1 MKLFMRLTLR
11 DVSAD
16 MLDAQIAFHLNAGVD
31 FVVAAGEAGG
41 REVKEVLSLYE
52 GEGYLD
58 REPIT
63 NRGGLVE
70 ADWLIESGTA
80 EFWWPRGGSL
90 KEVLASVP
98 ERYGDVKALVRDF
111 VFLPDDG
118 SFFADRMIERRP
130 ASDSSNLRSVVRVA
144 HTVDGSKPVPLRA
157 WYPIEVLSFP
167 TSQGDYAPAGE
178 RLVNDTR
185 LRDALRALRTPSEG
199 ERFALPVAG
208 ESRLTF
214 PRPSVVDDAAYA
226 VEIASLGEVDLAHVW
241 EQVAQLEGR
250 LAALEQAGL
259 VGRVRGK
266 VARRLK
272 QLTQRTGAGAT

>member
-1 MKLFMRLTLR
+1 MKLLMRLTLR
-11 DVSAD
+11 DVSTD

-41 REVKEVLSLYE
+41 REAEEILSLYE

-58 REPIT
+58 REPISS
-63 NRGGLVE
+63 RIGPRE
-70 ADWLIESGTA
+70 ADWLIDSDTG
-80 EFWWPRGGSL
+80 EFWWPRGGSI

-111 VFLPDDG
+111 VFFPDDG

-130 ASDSSNLRSVVRVA
+130 ASESSNLRSVVRVA
-144 HTVDGSKPVPLRA
+144 HTVDGSRPVPLRA

-167 TSQGDYAPAGE
+167 NSQGDGPAGE

-199 ERFALPVAG
+199 KRFALPAAG
-208 ESRLTF
+208 KSRLTF

-226 VEIASLGEVDLAHVW
+226 VEVASLGEVDLAHVW
-241 EQVAQLEGR
+241 DQVAQLEGR

-272 QLTQRTGAGAT
+272 QLTQRTSAGAT

>member
-1 MKLFMRLTLR
+1 MKLLMRLTLR

-41 REVKEVLSLYE
+41 REAKEILSLYE
-52 GEGYLD
+52 GEGYLA

-63 NRGGLVE
+63 NRSGPGE
-70 ADWLIESGTA
+70 ADWLIESGA
-80 EFWWPRGGSL
+80 GEFWWPRGGSL

-130 ASDSSNLRSVVRVA
+130 ASESSKLRSVVRVA
-144 HTVDGSKPVPLRA
+144 HTVDGSRPVPLRA

-167 TSQGDYAPAGE
+167 TSQGDGPAGE

-185 LRDALRALRTPSEG
+185 LRDALHALRTPSEG
-199 ERFALPVAG
+199 KPFALPAAG
-208 ESRLTF
+208 KSRLTF

-241 EQVAQLEGR
+241 DQVAQLEGR